1 MKNAM
6 WLKGWMCFSMMAL
19 AGLAARAENAA
30 LAGGDAARALM
41 VTGTVVETMSGGG
54 YTYLLLSDGTQKVW
68 AASPP
73 CSVKTGE
80 VVVVP
85 PGMVMTDFYSKG
97 LKRKFD
103 KIFFVEGIQRANAE
117 DAKAGMACPFPSGS
131 GGMPPGHGMHKS
143 PAPVLSF
150 DNIARA
156 EGGRTV
162 AELHTEKAQWAGR
175 TVAVRGRVAKFSPA
189 IMDRNWIHIQDGTG
203 KGPTADL
210 TVTSTNAAKVGDL
223 IVADGVV
230 ATNKVFGHGYAYE
243 VIMENAKIKVEAP

>member
-1 MKNAM
+1 MKTAM
-6 WLKGWMCFSMMAL
+6 WFSGLICFSIMAFSGVA
-19 AGLAARAENAA
+19 AGAENAA
-30 LAGGDAARALM
+30 PAGGDAARALM

-103 KIFFVEGIQRANAE
+103 KIFFVEGIQKANAE
-117 DAKAGMACPFPSGS
+117 DAKAGMARPFPSGS

-150 DNIARA
+150 SNIARA
-156 EGGRTV
+156 AGGRTV
-162 AELHTEKAQWAGR
+162 AELYAEKAQWAGR

-203 KGPTADL
+203 KDATADL
-210 TVTSTNAAKVGDL
+210 TITTTNMVKVGDL
-223 IVADGVV
+223 IVADGLV
-230 ATNKVFGHGYAYE
+230 ATNKIFGHGYAYE
-243 VIMENAKIKVEAP
+243 ILMENAKISVETP